1 MEASKENG
9 RRMHQA
15 SAVLVCD
22 GQTLTPRP
30 ISPTDFTQSQS
41 INHQTPRDDD
51 VAARAITVLSL
62 GLSARPSLVSAHW
75 SAPSRR

>member
-30 ISPTDFTQSQS
+30 ISPNYCNLETRSQDATHHEIVARQLLRLRQAAS
-41 INHQTPRDDD
+41 I
-51 VAARAITVLSL
+51 LF
-62 GLSARPSLVSAHW
+62 LVGIE
-75 SAPSRR
+75 